1 MNDTLHANPASAAT
15 ADRRDTSAGRTRLT
29 LASIATGSLLSLAL
43 LSPTAARAVDGCL
56 VLLCFAAP
64 SWRAIPQCV
73 PPIRQVLRDLARGKG
88 FPTCGMA
95 GAGNTAQH
103 AWASAPSNC
112 PPQYTRV
119 HETEGGPIYTCD
131 FAGAVSVSVEG
142 KPFARTWWNMGG
154 NTVTEF
160 SPAAKAQLGSWDTRF
175 DDEHAAW
182 LAALPPPPAPNLW
195 P

>member
-1 MNDTLHANPASAAT
+1 
-15 ADRRDTSAGRTRLT
+15 
-29 LASIATGSLLSLAL
+29 
-43 LSPTAARAVDGCL
+43 
-56 VLLCFAAP
+56 
-64 SWRAIPQCV
+64 
-73 PPIRQVLRDLARGKG
+73 
-88 FPTCGMA
+88 MA

-119 HETEGGPIYTCD
+119 HETEAGPIYTCD
-131 FAGAVSVSVEG
+131 YAGAVSVSVEG

-154 NTVTEF
+154 DTVTEF
-160 SPAAKAQLGSWDTRF
+160 SPAAKTQLGSWDARF

-182 LAALPPPPAPNLW
+182 LAALPPLPAANPW

>member
-1 MNDTLHANPASAAT
+1 MNDSSHADPASETTHAQRDIAAGKN
-15 ADRRDTSAGRTRLT
+15 RVT
-29 LASIATGSLLSLAL
+29 LASFATGSLLSLAL
-43 LSPTAARAVDGCL
+43 LSPTSARAVDGCL

-73 PPIRQVLRDLARGKG
+73 PPIRQVLRDLARGRG

-95 GAGNTAQH
+95 GAGNSAQH
-103 AWASAPSNC
+103 AWARAPGNC
-112 PPQYTRV
+112 PPQYTRLN
-119 HETEGGPIYTCD
+119 ETEGGPIYTCD
-131 FAGAVSVSVEG
+131 YAGAVSVSVEG

-154 NTVTEF
+154 DTVTEF

-182 LAALPPPPAPNLW
+182 LAALPPPPAANLW

>member
-1 MNDTLHANPASAAT
+1 MNDSSHANPASET
-15 ADRRDTSAGRTRLT
+15 TTDRRDNAAGRTRVT
-29 LASIATGSLLSLAL
+29 LASFATGSLISLAL
-43 LSPTAARAVDGCL
+43 FSPTDARAVDGCL
-56 VLLCFAAP
+56 VLLCFAAS

-73 PPIRQVLRDLARGKG
+73 PPIRQVLRDLARGRG

-95 GAGNTAQH
+95 GAGNSAQH
-103 AWASAPSNC
+103 AWARAPGNC

-131 FAGAVSVSVEG
+131 YAGAVSVSVEG

-154 NTVTEF
+154 DTVTEL

-182 LAALPPPPAPNLW
+182 LSALPPPPAANLW

>member
-1 MNDTLHANPASAAT
+1 MNDPSNANPASEST
-15 ADRRDTSAGRTRLT
+15 ADRRGTAAGRTRVT
-29 LASIATGSLLSLAL
+29 LASVATGSLLSLAL

-64 SWRAIPQCV
+64 SWRAVPQCV
-73 PPIRQVLRDLARGKG
+73 PPIRQVLRDLARGRG

-95 GAGNTAQH
+95 GAGNAAQH
-103 AWASAPSNC
+103 GWARAPGNC

-119 HETEGGPIYTCD
+119 FDTEGGPIYTCD
-131 FAGAVSVSVEG
+131 HAGAVSVAIEG
-142 KPFARTWWNMGG
+142 RPFARTWWNMGG
-154 NTVTEF
+154 DTVTEF

-182 LAALPPPPAPNLW
+182 LAALPPPPAANLW